1 MGLHIASASQI
12 KMCAK
17 IKEELDFF
25 GMTFLLCIMTGKTWC
40 SMFAIS
46 FRIRLVGGT
55 EKWEDRRDLVFC
67 HMCLVGRM
75 KKWKDGKLIYLVEEK
90 SKRMQK
96 CSLYEYTL
104 MHQLHSI

>member
-1 MGLHIASASQI
+1 MELHIASASQI

-67 HMCLVGRM
+67 HVFGWEDE
-75 KKWKDGKLIYLVEEK
+75 KVEKWKTHLFG
-90 SKRMQK
+90 
-96 CSLYEYTL
+96 
-104 MHQLHSI
+104 

>member
-1 MGLHIASASQI
+1 MELHIASASQI

-46 FRIRLVGGT
+46 FRICLVGGM
-55 EKWEDRRDLVFC
+55 EKWEERKWGRDRK
-67 HMCLVGRM
+67 VG
-75 KKWKDGKLIYLVEEK
+75 G
-90 SKRMQK
+90 
-96 CSLYEYTL
+96 
-104 MHQLHSI
+104 